1 MSGNGQLDPRTVQ
14 HLLGPG
20 GLSSPH
26 AGTSIGG
33 FPPIAEYAYLSDC
46 EVGALVAMSGNVE
59 WMCPPKYDAPSVFG
73 AILDRDAGRF
83 RLSPADVLV
92 PASRRYLPGT
102 MVLETTWM
110 TRTGW
115 LVVYDFL
122 AIGPWHHEDE
132 REDKHRRAPSDY
144 EAEDCIVRIASCVQG
159 LIDLNLE
166 CSPQFDY
173 AQRPGRWEYTGSGY
187 GQAMATADDD
197 YRLRLLLNSSMR
209 IGFEGRLAAARTSL
223 RENQSA
229 FASLSWSDSRR
240 SPETVEEAYE
250 WMQRTANFWR
260 EWLSQGTFP
269 DHRWRSYLERSAMAL
284 KGMSYAPTGAVIA
297 APTTSL
303 PREPGGERNWDSR
316 YVFLRDAAFTLW
328 ALYSL
333 DFDWE
338 ADDFFY
344 FLADQA
350 DPDGSLR
357 NIYTVDGNG
366 ELGERILPD
375 LSGYE
380 GARPV
385 RVGNAAYEYV
395 QHDVW
400 GAVLD
405 AAYLHARSR
414 DKLPERVWPIVRSQ
428 VEWAAEHWRE
438 KDRGIWALRGDPQHY
453 TSSKTMSWVAC
464 DRGARLAELREELDL
479 AARWRET
486 ADEIREDVLANA
498 LDDRG
503 VFTMHYGTSEL
514 DASVLLLP
522 LTRFLPPDD
531 YRIRNTVFAI
541 ADELVENGIVLR
553 HRPSGNQPLHEVAS
567 GEAFIAC
574 SFWLVSAFAEI
585 GEIDRARAL
594 CERMLAHASPLGL
607 YAEHLD
613 PYSGRHLGNFPNA
626 FTHLAQINAVLHMIR
641 IDQLQQTS
649 RVSSPHAL

>member
-1 MSGNGQLDPRTVQ
+1 MSDNGQLGLQTAHDLVR
-14 HLLGPG
+14 PG

-26 AGTSIGG
+26 QGMSIGS
-33 FPPIAEYAYLSDC
+33 FPPIADYAYLSDC
-46 EVGALVAMSGNVE
+46 EVGALVAPSGNVE
-59 WMCPPKYDAPSVFG
+59 WMCPPKFDAPSVFG

-83 RLSPADVLV
+83 RLSPADVTV

-102 MVLETTWM
+102 MILETTWM

-115 LVVYDFL
+115 LLVYDFL
-122 AIGPWHHEDE
+122 AVGPWHHEEE
-132 REDKHRRAPSDY
+132 REHKHRRAPADY
-144 EAEDCIVRIASCVQG
+144 EAEDCFVRIASCVQG

-166 CSPQFDY
+166 CAPQFDY
-173 AQRPGRWEYTGSGY
+173 AQKEGQWEYTGPGY
-187 GQAMATADDD
+187 SEAAATAEGE
-197 YRLRLLLNSSMR
+197 RLRLLLNTSLR
-209 IGFEGRLAAARTSL
+209 VGFEGRLAAARTTL

-229 FASLSWSDSRR
+229 YAALTWSDSRR
-240 SPETVEEAYE
+240 GPETTDEAYE
-250 WMQRTANFWR
+250 WMHRTANFWR
-260 EWLSQGTFP
+260 EWLNQGTFP

-284 KGMSYAPTGAVIA
+284 KGMSYSPTGAVIA

-350 DPDGSLR
+350 EADGTLQ
-357 NIYTVDGNG
+357 NIYPVAGDG
-366 ELGERILPD
+366 ELEERVLPH

-385 RVGNAAYEYV
+385 RIGNAAYGYE
-395 QHDVW
+395 QHDIW

-414 DKLPERVWPIVRSQ
+414 DKLPERVWPIVRKQ
-428 VEWAAEHWRE
+428 VEQAEQHWRH

-453 TSSKTMSWVAC
+453 TSSKVMCWCAC

-479 AARWRET
+479 AARWQST
-486 ADEIREDVLANA
+486 ADEIRADVLANA

-503 VFTMHYGTSEL
+503 VFTMHYDTSDL

-522 LTRFLPPDD
+522 VVRFLPPDD

-541 ADELVENGIVLR
+541 SDELVENGIVLR
-553 HRPSGNQPLHEVAS
+553 HHPPTGQPLHEVAS

-574 SFWLVSAFAEI
+574 SFWLVSAFAQI
-585 GEIDRARAL
+585 GENDRARSL
-594 CERMLAHASPLGL
+594 CERMLAHASALGL

-626 FTHLAQINAVLHMIR
+626 FTHLAQINAVLHVIR
-641 IDQLQQTS
+641 IDQMQQTS
-649 RVSSPHAL
+649 RVSSPHVT

>member
-1 MSGNGQLDPRTVQ
+1 MSDNGQLD
-14 HLLGPG
+14 LGSAHDLVKAG

-26 AGTSIGG
+26 QGLAVGA
-33 FPPIAEYAYLSDC
+33 FPPIADYAYLSDC
-46 EVGALVAMSGNVE
+46 EVGALVAPSGNVE
-59 WMCPPKYDAPSVFG
+59 WLCAPQFDAPSVFG
-73 AILDRDAGRF
+73 SLLDRDAGRF
-83 RLSPADVLV
+83 RMSPADVLV
-92 PASRRYLPGT
+92 PAQRRYLPGS

-122 AIGPWHHEDE
+122 AIGPWHHEEE
-132 REDKHRRAPSDY
+132 REARHRRAPSDY
-144 EAEDCIVRIASCVQG
+144 EAEDCMVRIATCVQG
-159 LIDLNLE
+159 VIDLNME
-166 CSPQFDY
+166 CAPVFDY
-173 AQRPGRWEYTGSGY
+173 GERSACWEYTGSGY
-187 GQAMATADDD
+187 SQARASAEGCDVPLWLDSS
-197 YRLRLLLNSSMR
+197 LRV
-209 IGFEGRLAAARTSL
+209 GFEGRLAAARTTL
-223 RENQSA
+223 RENHSA
-229 FASLSWSDSRR
+229 FASLSWSSGRR
-240 SPETVEEAYE
+240 GPQSTEEAYE

-260 EWLSQGTFP
+260 EWLGQGTFP
-269 DHRWRSYLERSAMAL
+269 DHRWRSYLERSAMTL
-284 KGMSYAPTGAVIA
+284 KGLSFGPTGAVIA

-350 DPDGSLR
+350 GEDGSLQ
-357 NIYTVDGNG
+357 NIYPVTGDGKL
-366 ELGERILPD
+366 EERTLPH
-375 LSGYE
+375 LAGYD

-385 RVGNAAYEYV
+385 RIGNAAYDYT

-414 DKLPERVWPIVRSQ
+414 DKLPERVWPIVRRQ
-428 VEWAAEHWRE
+428 VEQAAENWKE

-453 TSSKTMSWVAC
+453 TSSKVMCWCAC
-464 DRGARLAELREELDL
+464 DRGARLAELREETEL
-479 AARWRET
+479 AAKWQAT
-486 ADEIREDVLANA
+486 AEEIRADVLANA

-503 VFTMHYGTSEL
+503 VFTMHYDTGEL
-514 DASVLLLP
+514 DASVLLIP
-522 LTRFLPPDD
+522 LVRFLPSDD

-541 ADELVENGIVLR
+541 SDELIANGVIMR
-553 HRPSGNQPLHEVAS
+553 HQPHGNQPMRVAAG
-567 GEAFIAC
+567 GECFIAC

-585 GEIDRARAL
+585 GEHDRARAL
-594 CERMLAHASPLGL
+594 CERMLAHASSLGL

-626 FTHLAQINAVLHMIR
+626 FTHLAQINAVLHIIR

-649 RVSSPHAL
+649 RVSSPHVT